1 MHLWAK
7 IKMSDVWFPEGWGR
21 SWGKGRVREFGMDM
35 YTWITKGLLYSTGNS
50 AQCCV
55 CYGGACLPQWL
66 RMRGVGVPEARS
78 GFDSFSAVLAAHT
91 SVPLVSLW

>member
-1 MHLWAK
+1 MLC
-7 IKMSDVWFPEGWGR
+7 VLRGC
-21 SWGKGRVREFGMDM
+21 
-35 YTWITKGLLYSTGNS
+35 LS
-50 AQCCV
+50 ATV
-55 CYGGACLPQWL
+55 L

>member
-1 MHLWAK
+1 M
-7 IKMSDVWFPEGWGR
+7 
-21 SWGKGRVREFGMDM
+21 
-35 YTWITKGLLYSTGNS
+35 
-50 AQCCV
+50 